1 MKAKFESSVDKNRNK
16 LADVLP
22 LKSPYTIYIEPT
34 RLCNLKCYYC
44 MHSSRNVPNG
54 ELEKTGY
61 VLKNM
66 DMLMYEKLVSDINN
80 FNPQP
85 KRIVF
90 SGLGEPLMN
99 KKLPEMI
106 KLLRNTGY
114 MNRIDIIT
122 NAVLLSYDV
131 SDKLVEAG
139 VSRIQISIQGLDD
152 IQYFKNCGVEVNFK
166 KLVDNIRYFYEHKK
180 QSEIY
185 IKIIDD
191 ELKTVEDKE
200 RFFDIFGDICDS
212 IFIEHLIVL
221 EQQMGDHGGKVDS
234 SLNINNEKIT
244 FSNCCTVPTYHLQIG
259 VDGDVFPCPIVG
271 LPRSFAIGSIVFNNL
286 SEIWKG
292 EKRKNLILQMLK
304 GDKNNIPVCGSCLSH
319 CTIQGDEEN
328 LEPYADELIRK
339 YE

>member
-22 LKSPYTIYIEPT
+22 LKSPFTIYIEPT
-34 RLCNLKCYYC
+34 RFCNLKCYYC

-54 ELEKTGY
+54 ELEKTGF

-66 DMLMYEKLVSDINN
+66 DMLMYEKLVSEINN

-106 KLLRNTGY
+106 KLLRSSGY

-122 NAVLLSYDV
+122 NAVLLSHDV
-131 SDKLVEAG
+131 SDKLIEAG
-139 VSRIQISIQGLDD
+139 VSRIQISIQGLDE
-152 IQYFKNCGVEVNFK
+152 IQYFKNCGVEVDFN

-180 QSEIY
+180 QCEIY

-191 ELKTVEDKE
+191 ELKTDKDKE
-200 RFFDIFGDICDS
+200 RFFEIFGNICDS

-221 EQQMGDHGGKVDS
+221 EQQMGDHGGKVDY
-234 SLNINNEKIT
+234 SLNLNNEKVT
-244 FSNCCTVPTYHLQIG
+244 FSNCCAVPTYHLQIG
-259 VDGDVFPCPIVG
+259 VDGDVFPCPVVG
-271 LPRSFAIGSIVFNNL
+271 LPKSFAIGSIVFNNL

-292 EKRKNLILQMLK
+292 EKRKNLILQMLRGNK
-304 GDKNNIPVCGSCLSH
+304 DNIPVCESCWTHL
-319 CTIQGDEEN
+319 CIQGDKEN
-328 LEPYADELIRK
+328 LEPYADKLVRK